1 MYKRQLYK
9 SADYTLDNAKE
20 DGEDGFTVDV
30 TVKPFL
36 IFEGLDDELNAK
48 LEEIAANM
56 TEVPSDEEINEMVY
70 QAMYD
75 IISPKPVSYTHLDVY
90 KRQTFYLMQVR
101 DGVFGQYCNII
112 GSDQF
117 RKTVVYLRVN
127 MIRTSCQ
134 NDATITGFI

>member
-1 MYKRQLYK
+1 MQII
-9 SADYTLDNAKE
+9 SLDNAKE

-75 IISPKPVSYTHLDVY
+75 IISPKLSNMEYRRSGYGNDHVVPDD
-90 KRQTFYLMQVR
+90 
-101 DGVFGQYCNII
+101 DGVYYVPDDDYRSRKCTASGVNI
-112 GSDQF
+112 
-117 RKTVVYLRVN
+117 
-127 MIRTSCQ
+127 
-134 NDATITGFI
+134 